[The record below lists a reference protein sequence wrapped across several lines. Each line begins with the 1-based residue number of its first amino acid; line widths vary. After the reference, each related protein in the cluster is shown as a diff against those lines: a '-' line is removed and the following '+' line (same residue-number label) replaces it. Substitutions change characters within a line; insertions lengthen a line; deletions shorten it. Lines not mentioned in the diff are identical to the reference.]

1 MQFINNYN
9 ILDKFI
15 SWLRHY
21 ELFKNQSIVGKKIID
36 FGCGSNFKDI
46 FKKYQ
51 KASKVILIDIYGKN
65 FSKDNLTYINYN
77 NNFNNIYKKLK
88 NTKFDFI
95 FLLAVV
101 EHMDYPEA
109 VLKKLKKF
117 LSKDGKFIITAP
129 SIYSKPV
136 LEFLAFKIGIIN
148 KDLVEE
154 HKRYYNLK
162 QHINLAKKSKCN
174 LLKFKYFMLGMNTLA
189 ILK

>member
-1 MQFINNYN
+1 MQFINTYN

-46 FKKYQ
+46 LKKYR

-65 FSKDNLTYINYN
+65 FSKDNVTYINYN

-101 EHMDYPEA
+101 EHMHYPEV

-148 KDLVEE
+148 KELVEE

-162 QHINLAKKSKCN
+162 QHINLAKKSNCN